1 MANAS
6 EILRSIFSTEDYEE
20 QADHAPQDG
29 DTVVTTKGSD
39 SDNGPSEQD
48 TVTPA
53 EDGGDVDEI
62 FNEDHTQ
69 DNPASVEELDD
80 EAVPSEEEVEEM
92 TSEIPEPPVEGDLE
106 VTDNGPEVVESPE
119 EDNHNTDID
128 VTVEVEAPADGSDVV
143 PEVEGEGTGDSL
155 DAGNGEAG
163 IDPEQAIECILALE
177 EGDIQIVKDGVQ
189 ISIDEE
195 NKVSID
201 QSGDTGSDD
210 SSDDSSMDDTS
221 SDDTGS
227 DDTGSDDGSAD
238 DGSDEG
244 EEETST
250 ESMRLRR
257 IADFFC

>member
-106 VTDNGPEVVESPE
+106 VTDNGPEVVEAPE

-227 DDTGSDDGSAD
+227 DDGSAD
-238 DGSDEG
+238 AGSDEG
-244 EEETST
+244 GEETST

>member
-29 DTVVTTKGSD
+29 DTVVTSKGDD

-48 TVTPA
+48 IITPA

-80 EAVPSEEEVEEM
+80 DVAPSEQEVEEM
-92 TSEIPEPPVEGDLE
+92 TEEIPEPPVEGDLE
-106 VTDNGPEVVESPE
+106 VTSDGPEVVESP

-201 QSGDTGSDD
+201 QNGESGSDD
-210 SSDDSSMDDTS
+210 TESDDMSEDTS
-221 SDDTGS
+221 SDDTG
-227 DDTGSDDGSAD
+227 TDDGSGD
-238 DGSDEG
+238 TETDEG
-244 EEETST
+244 GEEAST

>member
-227 DDTGSDDGSAD
+227 DDGSAD
-238 DGSDEG
+238 AGSDEG
-244 EEETST
+244 GEETST